1 MLVLGIILLILFLL
15 LTVILLDPFEL
26 RIDTVAGEYC
36 LRWRGLVSVRLTGEV
51 PDPVMRLWV
60 MGWRRDFRLLEMG
73 GGREKEEDE
82 KAPKPAKKKK
92 RRRPKWLTF
101 RLMRRLLHT
110 FRVHTFRLALDTDD
124 YVMNA
129 YLFPVFHLLSS
140 RKRQLHI
147 NFTGHNELVLIVS
160 NRIWNLLWAFLI
172 EFFKP
177 KR

>member
-110 FRVHTFRLALDTDD
+110 FRVHTYIPAGARYRRLRHERIPLSR
-124 YVMNA
+124 
-129 YLFPVFHLLSS
+129 LSS
-140 RKRQLHI
+140 
-147 NFTGHNELVLIVS
+147 
-160 NRIWNLLWAFLI
+160 AFLP
-172 EFFKP
+172 EAAAAH
-177 KR
+177 